1 MSRREPTAPVVWLAL
16 ALGALDLVLIM
27 ISLLFMWVNA
37 GVLGW
42 YAVAWGTGI
51 VALTLSGVITW
62 PLGVVLASRRPG
74 NPIGWIFLIS
84 GVWSSFFLVVN
95 GYAVWATAVRPGT
108 PGGVAAEWAFNWSW
122 VQLSVIF
129 TFTFLLFPDGHL
141 LSRRWRPVAWGAAFF
156 AAAWMVVAWF
166 SNASYFD
173 SVTGRPKRNPLSS
186 GASDAVIEVVQP
198 LVEFGVLLAIGLSV
212 LSLLV
217 RFQRGSVQVRAQ
229 IKWIGLSAFLAGA
242 FLAQGLASEWTN
254 SDTIISVLV
263 FSLIPL
269 SMGVAVLRYRLYDI
283 DRIVSRTVSYA
294 AVTVV
299 VLATYALVV
308 TSVSRL
314 LPASS
319 TLAVA
324 GATLAAAAVALPV
337 LRWVRDRVDR
347 RFDRAGFDA
356 QQQVEA
362 FAGRM
367 AASADADDVAAD
379 LQAVVRATLAPGAA
393 GVWVVRSRT

>member
-1 MSRREPTAPVVWLAL
+1 
-16 ALGALDLVLIM
+16 
-27 ISLLFMWVNA
+27 
-37 GVLGW
+37 
-42 YAVAWGTGI
+42 
-51 VALTLSGVITW
+51 
-62 PLGVVLASRRPG
+62 
-74 NPIGWIFLIS
+74 
-84 GVWSSFFLVVN
+84 
-95 GYAVWATAVRPGT
+95 
-108 PGGVAAEWAFNWSW
+108 
-122 VQLSVIF
+122 
-129 TFTFLLFPDGHL
+129 
-141 LSRRWRPVAWGAAFF
+141 VAWGAAFL
-156 AAAWMVVAWF
+156 AAARMVVEWF
-166 SNASYFD
+166 SNARYFD

-186 GASDAVIEVVQP
+186 EASDAVREVVEP
-198 LVEFGVLLAIGLSV
+198 LVDFGLTLAIGLS
-212 LSLLV
+212 LFSLLV
-217 RFQRGSVQVRAQ
+217 RFRRGSVRERAQ
-229 IKWIGLSAFLAGA
+229 IKWLGLSGFLAGA
-242 FLAQGLASEWTN
+242 FLALGLASVN
-254 SDTIISVLV
+254 TIMSVLV
-263 FSLIPL
+263 FSLVPI
-269 SMGVAVLRYRLYDI
+269 SMGVAIMRYRLYDI
-283 DRIVSRTVSYA
+283 DRIVSRTVSYM

-337 LRWVRDRVDR
+337 LRWVRARVDR

-379 LQAVVRATLAPGAA
+379 LQAVVPRTLAPSSA